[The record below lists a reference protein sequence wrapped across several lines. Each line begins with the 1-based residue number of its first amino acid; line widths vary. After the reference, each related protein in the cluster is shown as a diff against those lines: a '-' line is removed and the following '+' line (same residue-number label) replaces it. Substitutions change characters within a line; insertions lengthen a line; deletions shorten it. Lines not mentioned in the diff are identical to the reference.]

1 MLDQPVPGVP
11 PPFMPPMYPAMYPPP
26 MIGPG
31 GRPMAPP
38 GPWMHDVCILL
49 IAFHFPILASV
60 CLQCFD
66 AVSWVTGRASG
77 LPIKTSTSERVVMY
91 IY

>member
-1 MLDQPVPGVP
+1 MRLEIGFRNTLNFCASVYYAFFVYLGNYTMIDQPPP

-38 GPWMHDVCILL
+38 VPWMHDVCNYVLYSLL
-49 IAFHFPILASV
+49 
-60 CLQCFD
+60 C
-66 AVSWVTGRASG
+66 
-77 LPIKTSTSERVVMY
+77 
-91 IY
+91 